1 MTNTREYLSENAQRY
16 SLTLNVRLNNI
27 NPNQYKKNKDYN
39 NTWKTETQRTSQFVG
54 NVFA

>member
-1 MTNTREYLSENAQRY
+1 MTNTREYLSQNAQRY